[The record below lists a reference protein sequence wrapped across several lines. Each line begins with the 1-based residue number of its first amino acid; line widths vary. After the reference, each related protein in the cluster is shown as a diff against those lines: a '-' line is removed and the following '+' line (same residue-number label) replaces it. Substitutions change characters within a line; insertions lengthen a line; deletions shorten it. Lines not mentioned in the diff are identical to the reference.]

1 MAGNTIWQARDVARP
16 APRMPAVR
24 ERGAPILRRR
34 PAYRAPRPGL
44 AWPHHHGES
53 RSRVRNGWFMDVTL
67 CVLLWAHEGR
77 EAAVGDYEDR
87 VLTLLADHGGR
98 VIQRARTTGGD
109 GDGEPA
115 EVQILRFPSQGALEG
130 FMGDSRR
137 TALAAERDAAIA
149 RTQVLPV
156 RLLHSAEC
164 ARTADLAKGLGWP
177 R

>member
-1 MAGNTIWQARDVARP
+1 
-16 APRMPAVR
+16 
-24 ERGAPILRRR
+24 
-34 PAYRAPRPGL
+34 
-44 AWPHHHGES
+44 
-53 RSRVRNGWFMDVTL
+53 MDVTL

-87 VLTLLADHGGR
+87 VLTLLADHGGQ

-115 EVQILRFPSQGALEG
+115 EVQILRFPSRAALEG

-149 RTQVLPV
+149 RTEVLPV
-156 RLLHSAEC
+156 TLLHSAEC
-164 ARTADLAKGLGWP
+164 TQTAGLAKGLGWP
-177 R
+177 G

>member
-1 MAGNTIWQARDVARP
+1 
-16 APRMPAVR
+16 
-24 ERGAPILRRR
+24 
-34 PAYRAPRPGL
+34 
-44 AWPHHHGES
+44 
-53 RSRVRNGWFMDVTL
+53 MDVTL

-115 EVQILRFPSQGALEG
+115 EVQILRFPSQGALES

-149 RTQVLPV
+149 RTEVLPV

-177 R
+177 G

>member
-1 MAGNTIWQARDVARP
+1 
-16 APRMPAVR
+16 
-24 ERGAPILRRR
+24 
-34 PAYRAPRPGL
+34 
-44 AWPHHHGES
+44 
-53 RSRVRNGWFMDVTL
+53 MDVTL

-115 EVQILRFPSQGALEG
+115 EVQILRFPSQGALES

-149 RTQVLPV
+149 RTEVLPV

-164 ARTADLAKGLGWP
+164 TQTAGLAKGLGWP